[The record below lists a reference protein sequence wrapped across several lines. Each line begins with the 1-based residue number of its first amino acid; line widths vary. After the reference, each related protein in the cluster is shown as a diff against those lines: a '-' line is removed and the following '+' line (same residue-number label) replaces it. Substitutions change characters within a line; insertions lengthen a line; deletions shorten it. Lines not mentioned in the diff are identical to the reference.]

1 MDLCPCLDCIRG
13 WLPKKSK
20 VKNAEA
26 EEEELMNRLE
36 EHSLHDTIT
45 PVSAPTKSK
54 QKKQEPKE

>member
-1 MDLCPCLDCIRG
+1 
-13 WLPKKSK
+13 
-20 VKNAEA
+20 
-26 EEEELMNRLE
+26 MNRLE